1 MEGDL
6 GKTRKID
13 EDWTRILIRILIFI
27 IVGIIKII
35 SFLMMTLIICCYSYI
50 NLKTRDNSLVF
61 YY

>member
-27 IVGIIKII
+27 IVGIIEII